1 MENIEIDPKYK
12 IILSGFTEQ
21 DLPYQCPECSTEMFA
36 SNMIGFGD
44 YPSGGYR
51 SSLKPSHRLGVGF
64 ECPKCFLKSCFHAD
78 KYVYQLFIDIKK

>member
-21 DLPYQCPECSTEMFA
+21 DLPYQCPECNTEMFA

-44 YPSGGYR
+44 YPR
-51 SSLKPSHRLGVGF
+51 
-64 ECPKCFLKSCFHAD
+64 
-78 KYVYQLFIDIKK
+78 I